1 MEPRG
6 RRAFLALIIAQAAHS
21 VEEYVFR
28 LYDVF
33 PPARFVSGLID
44 RDLARGFLIAN
55 AALVLFGLWCYLARV
70 RKGGESG
77 RGVALF
83 WTALET
89 INGTVHLVLAVARGG
104 YFPGAGTA
112 PILLGCAAWLGSTL
126 FRSGTT
132 PPNPQRR

>member
-1 MEPRG
+1 MESRG
-6 RRAFLALIIAQAAHS
+6 RRAFLALIVAQAAHS

-44 RDLARGFLIAN
+44 SDLARGFVVAN

-77 RGVALF
+77 RGLASF
-83 WTALET
+83 WTALEA
-89 INGTVHLVLAVARGG
+89 INGTGHLVLAVARGG

-112 PILLGCAAWLGSTL
+112 PILLGCSAWLGSTL
-126 FRSGTT
+126 LR
-132 PPNPQRR
+132 NERRP